1 MSHKVGDIVYL
12 KTNIWRDCPL
22 VISSTGIACN
32 NVEVTYLHDGVIY
45 KEIITPE
52 ILLDPEKIREE
63 LMIIKEGTK

>member
-12 KTNIWRDCPL
+12 KTDFLRGCPL
-22 VISSTGIACN
+22 VISSTGLACD
-32 NVEVTYLHDGVIY
+32 NVEITYLHDGVIY

-63 LMIIKEGTK
+63 LMILKGASK